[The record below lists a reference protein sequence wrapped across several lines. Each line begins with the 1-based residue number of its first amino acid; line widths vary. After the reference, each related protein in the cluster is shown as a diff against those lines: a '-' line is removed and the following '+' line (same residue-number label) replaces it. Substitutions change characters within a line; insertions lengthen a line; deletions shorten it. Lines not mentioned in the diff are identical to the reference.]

1 MSLRR
6 SFTRSCAA
14 PFTELVV
21 KLDRLVSMRINHLE
35 TRLDEDVRDK
45 SLVVSC
51 PDGLLLIFVHYICIV
66 ACSSS
71 SLVVD

>member
-1 MSLRR
+1 VSLRR
-6 SFTRSCAA
+6 SFARSRAT
-14 PFTELVV
+14 PFTKLVV

-45 SLVVSC
+45 FLVVYC

-66 ACSSS
+66 ACSSR